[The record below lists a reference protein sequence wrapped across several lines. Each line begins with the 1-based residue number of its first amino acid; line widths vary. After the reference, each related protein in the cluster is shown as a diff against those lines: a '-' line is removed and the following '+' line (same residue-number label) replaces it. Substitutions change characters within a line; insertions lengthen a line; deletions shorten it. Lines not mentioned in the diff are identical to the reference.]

1 MAIQNPRTS
10 IKISDERDSEAMS
23 LVVFSLEPWE
33 EVRGRIRILVD
44 EIVDIESLLQVLYV
58 CPATNIPRRLSHG
71 KLADT
76 GASRLEKVHPRIH
89 LLRPRRW
96 LPRWIGPLADRC
108 LERQV
113 LDAVGELGLRQPLLW
128 VNDAAYAQFTVRTGW
143 PTLYDITGDGLLA
156 PLAPRMRSRLRTN
169 DDILLEHSGAVVV
182 CSAALAKSRGRTRT
196 VELIPNAV
204 DVELFRTPRPR
215 PADLPPAPAAVYVGS
230 IHADTI
236 DIPLVLDL
244 ARSLPDLHIVL
255 IGPVCLPNE
264 SVSELENVPT
274 IHLLGPRPYHQIP
287 AFLQYADLVVIPYL
301 VSPYTE
307 SLDPIKVYECLATGR
322 PTVVTPVDGFRQIG
336 PPIVI
341 ADRERFAEVVSA
353 TLEQTV
359 PAGVPLV
366 FDDTPL
372 PSWRQRAESMASL
385 MDRVRCQQAVQ

>member
-1 MAIQNPRTS
+1 MATQNLRAS
-10 IKISDERDSEAMS
+10 IRISDERDHDAMS

-33 EVRGRIRILVD
+33 EVRRRMRILVD
-44 EIVDIESLLQVLYV
+44 EIVDLDPLLQVLYV
-58 CPATNIPRRLSHG
+58 CPATNIPRRLSHS
-71 KLADT
+71 KIANAS
-76 GASRLEKVHPRIH
+76 ASRLEKVHPRIH
-89 LLRPRRW
+89 VLRPRRW
-96 LPRWIGPLADRC
+96 LPRSIGPLADRS

-143 PTLYDITGDGLLA
+143 PTLYDITGDRLLA
-156 PLAPRMRSRLRTN
+156 PLAPRMRSRLETN
-169 DDILLEHSGAVVV
+169 DDILLEHSEAVVV

-215 PADLPPAPAAVYVGS
+215 PADLPPAPTALYVGTVD
-230 IHADTI
+230 AGKI

-255 IGPVCLPNE
+255 VGPVSLPNE
-264 SVSELENVPT
+264 VVSQLENVPT
-274 IHLLGPRPYHQIP
+274 IHLLGVHPYHQIP
-287 AFLQYADLVVIPYL
+287 AFLQHADLVVIPYL
-301 VSPYTE
+301 VSPFTE
-307 SLDPIKVYECLATGR
+307 SLDPIWVYECLATGR
-322 PTVVTPVDGFRQIG
+322 PTVATPVDRFRQIG
-336 PPIVI
+336 PPIAI
-341 ADRERFAEVVSA
+341 AQRERFAEVVSA

-359 PAGVPLV
+359 PAGLPLV

-385 MDRVRCQQAVQ
+385 MDRARCRQEVW